1 MEILIKTDEL
11 EVKADLFDTST
22 GRSLY
27 EAVPFEAEAKTWG
40 DEIYFEVPV
49 VEELDETAKEVVEI
63 GDIGYWP
70 TGKAMCLFFG
80 PTPMSRGDEIRP
92 ASAVNIIGRI
102 DGDATV
108 LKGVP
113 PGTRIRISKYRQ
125 RL

>member
-1 MEILIKTDEL
+1 MEILIETDEL
-11 EVKADLFDTST
+11 KVKADLFDTAT

-27 EAVPFEAEAKTWG
+27 ETIPFEAEVRTWG

-70 TGKAMCLFFG
+70 TGRAMCLFYG

-102 DGDATV
+102 NGEATV
-108 LKGVP
+108 FKGVP
-113 PGTRIRISKYRQ
+113 TGTRIRISK
-125 RL
+125 